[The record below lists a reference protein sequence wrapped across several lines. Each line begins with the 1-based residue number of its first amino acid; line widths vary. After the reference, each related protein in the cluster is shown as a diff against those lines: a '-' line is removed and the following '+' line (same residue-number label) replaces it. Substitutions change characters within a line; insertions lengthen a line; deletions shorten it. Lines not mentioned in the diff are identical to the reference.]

1 MLLYIGIVIA
11 GGIGALMRFLVG
23 RAVTHYGWTALP
35 FGTLAVNVTGSFLM
49 GYVSW
54 MLVHKWSASPQ
65 TQWLVMTGF
74 LGGFTT
80 FSAFSL
86 ETVAMMEQGA
96 ELRALLYVLS
106 QVLLCVS
113 LCWVGIFLAR
123 HS

>member
-1 MLLYIGIVIA
+1 MLYVGIIAA
-11 GGIGALMRFLVG
+11 GGLGALMRFLVG
-23 RAVTHYGWTALP
+23 RAVLHYGWNAFP
-35 FGTLAVNVTGSFLM
+35 FATMAVNVTGSFLM
-49 GYVSW
+49 GYLSW
-54 MLVHKWSASPQ
+54 MLVHKWSVSQQ

-86 ETVAMMEQGA
+86 EAVTMIEQGA
-96 ELRALLYVLS
+96 EMRALFYVVS

-113 LCWVGIFLAR
+113 LCWLGILLAR